1 MADAD
6 AQKHGRSHYNS
17 TKIHLFNFLACKD
30 TSFYES
36 LLGQSVHNIGRQVH
50 FQRFSH
56 LAAIFNC
63 FSGALSAV
71 FALCDCLLCFPVL
84 TGVHLHGPVW
94 SKIAVFAH
102 TLSSLWTC
110 MSIQPQ
116 KEGEQKVKVDLDM
129 ECEEGRPSRGTPL
142 RFAPF
147 RPLPL
152 PPASPL
158 RGNLYPTGPSPYPCA
173 GVHKPP
179 EGS

>member
-1 MADAD
+1 M
-6 AQKHGRSHYNS
+6 
-17 TKIHLFNFLACKD
+17 
-30 TSFYES
+30 
-36 LLGQSVHNIGRQVH
+36 H

-56 LAAIFNC
+56 LTAIFNC
-63 FSGALSAV
+63 FSSALSAV
-71 FALCDCLLCFPVL
+71 FALDYCLLCFPVL

-94 SKIAVFAH
+94 SKMAVFAH
-102 TLSSLWTC
+102 TLSSLCTC

-152 PPASPL
+152 SPAFPL

-179 EGS
+179 EGSPSLRPKTRIKNGANSLLSQPLKHYLSLSNHECRGFGR